1 MLWLE
6 YMQAIDWLTLGKTVL
21 GAAIGTGV
29 VQGSFA
35 IYRKRRHRTPQ
46 AAYLAMRLAVV
57 LEAFAIACADLIR
70 SNSVAEHQPE
80 HEFPDWDIKL
90 PKMPAYPEDGPGWV
104 ALNRRLANHC
114 LSLRNKRDDGQR
126 LIYEQCEHNGEGL
139 KDVITQQASGC
150 GLVAWHLAQE
160 LRLTYGV
167 ADPTLRYDFAE
178 YLAETGDSAAA
189 SMRQR
194 ARTRQEARLKLARM
208 EKMAG

>member
-6 YMQAIDWLTLGKTVL
+6 YLQAADWAALGKTVL
-21 GAAIGTGV
+21 GAGIGTGV
-29 VQGSFA
+29 VQGSVA
-35 IYRKRRHRTPQ
+35 ICRERRCRKVQ
-46 AAYLAMRLAVV
+46 AAYLALRLAVM

-70 SNSVAEHQPE
+70 SNSVAEHLPE

-90 PKMPAYPEDGPGWV
+90 PQMLAYPEDGASWV
-104 ALNRRLANHC
+104 VLDRRLANRC

-126 LIYEQCEHNGEGL
+126 LIYEQCEHEGEGL

-150 GLVAWHLAQE
+150 GLAAWHLAQE

-167 ADPTLRYDFAE
+167 ADPTLRYEFAD
-178 YLAETGDSAAA
+178 YLAEAGDDAAA

-194 ARTRQEARLKLARM
+194 AQRKQATRLKLARI
-208 EKMAG
+208 EKLAL

>member
-1 MLWLE
+1 MLWLD
-6 YMQAIDWLTLGKTVL
+6 YLQAIDWATLGKTVL
-21 GAAIGTGV
+21 GAGIGTGV

-35 IYRKRRHRTPQ
+35 ICRERRHRTAQ
-46 AAYLAMRLAVV
+46 AAYLAMRLSVV

-90 PKMPAYPEDGPGWV
+90 PKMPAYPEDGSGWV
-104 ALNRRLANHC
+104 TLDRRLANRC

-126 LIYEQCEHNGEGL
+126 LIYQQCEHDGEGL

-150 GLVAWHLAQE
+150 GLAAWHLAQE

-194 ARTRQEARLKLARM
+194 ARRKQEVCLKLARM
-208 EKMAG
+208 EEVAV